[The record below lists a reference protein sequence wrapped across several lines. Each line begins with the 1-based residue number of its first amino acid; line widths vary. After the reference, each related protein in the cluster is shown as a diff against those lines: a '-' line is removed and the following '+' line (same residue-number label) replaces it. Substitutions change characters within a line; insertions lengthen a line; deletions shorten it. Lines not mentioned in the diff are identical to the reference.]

1 MRSRGVLIA
10 VGVILA
16 LALTISGAVATG
28 LPVSATE
35 SITSKE
41 AIVLSRL
48 PYGLACNMVDDGTFS
63 GSWVYCWVGSGAH
76 PARHA
81 KLNLNGQFSVT
92 ATTALPQG
100 LGGPGQPF
108 GTNVDLGPFLCVP
121 LHTGVKC
128 TVLATGKGFLIS
140 QNGAV
145 AVGLSSTSV
154 GGVAAPIFGHTA
166 TLKTVSGTV
175 LVERPATTSF
185 VPLSAVTSVALGT
198 IVDTTSGTVKLTAA
212 TGAHGG
218 TETGLFYSG
227 IFRITQTK
235 ARSPLRGGR
244 SVGLTVLTLA
254 GALPSGCGATVS
266 KATLATSHTTRRL
279 WGNAH
284 GNFRTDGRDASATVR
299 GTKWLTE
306 DTCTGTLVKVARGV
320 VSVENLRT
328 HKTVLVRAGRSFL
341 SGSSAASTSSAI
353 LWTALV
359 GKVICGPAIPH
370 GESLLCSARVV
381 PAPEHTSPLEGDPG
395 FVFLSSQ
402 GQPKLARLSQA
413 SFEGEYDGAHEVP
426 LKSGE
431 TWRRGTLGVTCTI
444 SSAAVRCA
452 NRSNHGF
459 TITKGSY
466 SAF

>member
-1 MRSRGVLIA
+1 MRKRGVLIA
-10 VGVILA
+10 VGVIFA

-28 LPVSATE
+28 FPVSATK
-35 SITSKE
+35 SNTPKE
-41 AIVLSRL
+41 AIVLARL
-48 PYGLACNMVDDGTFS
+48 PYGLTCNMVDDGTFS
-63 GSWVYCWVGSGAH
+63 GSWVYCWVGSSPH

-81 KLNLNGQFSVT
+81 KLNLHSQFSVT

-108 GTNVDLGPFLCVP
+108 GTNVDLGPFRCVP

-128 TVLATGKGFLIS
+128 TVLATGKGFLIN
-140 QNGAV
+140 QNGATP
-145 AVGLSSTSV
+145 VGPSSTS
-154 GGVAAPIFGHTA
+154 GGGASAPIFGHTA
-166 TLKTVSGTV
+166 ILKTVSGTV
-175 LVERPATTSF
+175 LVEQPGATSF
-185 VPLSAVTSVALGT
+185 VPLSAVMSVPLGT
-198 IVDTTSGTVKLTAA
+198 IIDTTNGTVRLTAA

-266 KATLATSHTTRRL
+266 KATMATSHTTRRL

-284 GNFRTDGRDASATVR
+284 GNFRTAGRYASATVR

-306 DTCTGTLVKVARGV
+306 DTCAGTLVKVARGI

-341 SGSSAASTSSAI
+341 SSSSAASTSSAI
-353 LWTALV
+353 LWTALK
-359 GKVICGPAIPH
+359 GKVTCGLAIPR
-370 GESLLCSARVV
+370 GESLLCIARPV
-381 PAPEHTSPLEGDPG
+381 PPPPVMEIGDPG
-395 FVFLSSQ
+395 NVFLSST
-402 GQPKLARLSQA
+402 GAPLLARLSQA

-431 TWRRGTLGVTCTI
+431 TWSRGTLGVRCTI
-444 SSAAVRCA
+444 STTAVRCS
-452 NRSNHGF
+452 NRSSHGF
-459 TITKGSY
+459 TITDSSY
-466 SAF
+466 RAF